1 MWAQWG
7 KSIPPVEDGEFA
19 FMILEVKEY
28 IYFNDFMQWD
38 AQKNIISANGLY
50 RSHVVVVLFC
60 WANLL

>member
-1 MWAQWG
+1 
-7 KSIPPVEDGEFA
+7 
-19 FMILEVKEY
+19 MILEVKEY